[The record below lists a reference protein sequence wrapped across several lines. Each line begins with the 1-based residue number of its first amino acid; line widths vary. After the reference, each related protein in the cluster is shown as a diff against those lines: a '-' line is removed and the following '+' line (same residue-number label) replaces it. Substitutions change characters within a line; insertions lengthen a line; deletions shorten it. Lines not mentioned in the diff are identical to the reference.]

1 MMNSSFPSF
10 YGTSVFDQRT
20 AQAEQ
25 IEAGVSAEAKW
36 ATGGQTSN

>member
-10 YGTSVFDQRT
+10 YGTSVFDQGWPK
-20 AQAEQ
+20 AEQ
-25 IEAGVSAEAKW
+25 IETGVSAEAKL